1 MKFLSAGGLALALVL
16 ATSLQSVGQIDPVGP
31 PAIETTLSAEITAP
45 ETVEAGRLVRLRAV
59 CDGGRVFAWTVAG
72 ASPEDWEPVGAMCLF
87 ATPKPGRYVIVLAVA
102 GGSGESP
109 SLVQVQHVLTVT
121 GSGPT
126 PKPDDPTPQ
135 PDPGPKFPP
144 GKFNLAQISWDAMR
158 VENAD
163 RATAAKIGDNYA
175 AMASKAA
182 GLSWTAEKLIE
193 ETRLANRR
201 ILKTEAE
208 QTRWREIL
216 GPIGE
221 QLAALIDSGA
231 FGEADIEAHR
241 AAWQE
246 IATGLQAWGA
256 G

>member
-121 GSGPT
+121 GNGPT

-135 PDPGPKFPP
+135 PDEPKFPP
-144 GKFNLAQISWDAMR
+144 GKFNLAQVSWDAMKTA
-158 VENAD
+158 NAD

-182 GLSWTAEKLIE
+182 GLGWTAEKLIE
-193 ETRLANRR
+193 ETRLANRK